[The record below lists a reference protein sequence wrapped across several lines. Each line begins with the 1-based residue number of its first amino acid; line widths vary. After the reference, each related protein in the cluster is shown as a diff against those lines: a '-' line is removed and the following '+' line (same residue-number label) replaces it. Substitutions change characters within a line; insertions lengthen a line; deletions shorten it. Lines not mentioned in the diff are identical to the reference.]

1 MVFQTFAIFPWL
13 NVYQNIA
20 FGLQAQDLPPQVVE
34 AQTLKMLDL
43 VGLTPYRD
51 AYPRELSGGMRQR
64 VGFARALAVEPMLL
78 LLDEPF
84 SALDVYTGEH
94 LRSDLLRI
102 WSTRQIKTRSIVLVT
117 HSVEEAVMMS
127 DRILLLG
134 AGTLDGCYHITQ
146 RREARTREDAAADG
160 QNQRDAQP
168 ADRRRALS
176 AARLAGR
183 NPANLTTCLSRVT
196 PPRVAHDK
204 RIIHRVIIMHFIH
217 TLLTLLTASVLGA
230 AIGYERQFR
239 QRTAGLRTNTLV
251 ATSAA
256 IFVHLAMTI
265 DGSGGA
271 VRVISYVVS
280 GVGFLG
286 AGAIMKEGM
295 NIRGLNTAATLWGS
309 AAVGACAGCG
319 LYGDA
324 LAATLFVLAANTLL
338 RPLVNMVNKQ
348 PFNDVNGESTYQICV
363 IAFEHEQR
371 EALAK
376 FKQVLQGENCFIS
389 HLDIE
394 PFGDDD
400 VEITATLMPASVTT
414 PVLDQT
420 INKLLNDSMMKQAYY
435 SRIAGSG

>member
-1 MVFQTFAIFPWL
+1 M
-13 NVYQNIA
+13 
-20 FGLQAQDLPPQVVE
+20 
-34 AQTLKMLDL
+34 
-43 VGLTPYRD
+43 
-51 AYPRELSGGMRQR
+51 
-64 VGFARALAVEPMLL
+64 
-78 LLDEPF
+78 
-84 SALDVYTGEH
+84 
-94 LRSDLLRI
+94 
-102 WSTRQIKTRSIVLVT
+102 
-117 HSVEEAVMMS
+117 
-127 DRILLLG
+127 
-134 AGTLDGCYHITQ
+134 
-146 RREARTREDAAADG
+146 
-160 QNQRDAQP
+160 
-168 ADRRRALS
+168 
-176 AARLAGR
+176 
-183 NPANLTTCLSRVT
+183 
-196 PPRVAHDK
+196 
-204 RIIHRVIIMHFIH
+204 
-217 TLLTLLTASVLGA
+217 
-230 AIGYERQFR
+230 
-239 QRTAGLRTNTLV
+239 

-376 FKQVLQGENCFIS
+376 FKQVLQGKTALSHIWIS
-389 HLDIE
+389 NRWRRRR
-394 PFGDDD
+394 G
-400 VEITATLMPASVTT
+400 ITATLMPASVTT

>member
-1 MVFQTFAIFPWL
+1 
-13 NVYQNIA
+13 
-20 FGLQAQDLPPQVVE
+20 
-34 AQTLKMLDL
+34 
-43 VGLTPYRD
+43 
-51 AYPRELSGGMRQR
+51 
-64 VGFARALAVEPMLL
+64 
-78 LLDEPF
+78 
-84 SALDVYTGEH
+84 
-94 LRSDLLRI
+94 
-102 WSTRQIKTRSIVLVT
+102 
-117 HSVEEAVMMS
+117 
-127 DRILLLG
+127 
-134 AGTLDGCYHITQ
+134 
-146 RREARTREDAAADG
+146 
-160 QNQRDAQP
+160 
-168 ADRRRALS
+168 
-176 AARLAGR
+176 
-183 NPANLTTCLSRVT
+183 
-196 PPRVAHDK
+196 
-204 RIIHRVIIMHFIH
+204 
-217 TLLTLLTASVLGA
+217 
-230 AIGYERQFR
+230 
-239 QRTAGLRTNTLV
+239 
-251 ATSAA
+251 
-256 IFVHLAMTI
+256 
-265 DGSGGA
+265 
-271 VRVISYVVS
+271 
-280 GVGFLG
+280 
-286 AGAIMKEGM
+286 M

>member
-146 RREARTREDAAADG
+146 RREARPEDAAADG

-176 AARLAGR
+176 AARPAGR

-217 TLLTLLTASVLGA
+217 TLLTLLTASVPGA